1 MKLVGKSKEKG
12 MMARGQGTSSAA
24 VMQEHVETQ
33 LRVKLGYAFPLVSEG
48 NSKLPFIL
56 LLGSSACTEGHLS
69 GSSQYLSDFFS
80 FSYSLSALF
89 FFSNG
94 RDNSWLSV
102 YAGQQQIQLTF
113 F

>member
-12 MMARGQGTSSAA
+12 MMARGQGTSSAV

-33 LRVKLGYAFPLVSEG
+33 LHVKLGYAFPLVSEG

-69 GSSQYLSDFFS
+69 GSNQYLSDFFLLVTH
-80 FSYSLSALF
+80 YLHYF
-89 FFSNG
+89 FFLMEG
-94 RDNSWLSV
+94 IIL
-102 YAGQQQIQLTF
+102 G
-113 F
+113 